1 MGGKVVLTGNG
12 LSVGLNQEF
21 SLPNI
26 TKRFFERLA
35 PEHKSFIKHHMEN
48 LGKDTYIQTD
58 FEEAIASIE
67 QVYDSLKNY
76 YDFLVQGE
84 DADEFLKAYD
94 LGRTEIEKHLEA
106 IREIIYEYTSSI
118 LDLIDGHVR
127 WKEIGDKLSGFIDWL
142 QTTIEEADQIDLFTL
157 NFDLLLETI
166 LLETIGTEKF
176 LDYHVP
182 RDNWPLINERR
193 YFFSPDLSM
202 QMYGDRNVRLHHL
215 HGSLSSFKDIKSGK
229 IFKITTEALRYHQ
242 VYEDILQL
250 NIIPSIVTGGG
261 KSIKVQENPFQFYY
275 NEFKRKLVNKQSPC
289 EELYIIGY
297 SFRDDHINQAIATRL
312 SYERRKNDPQ
322 CLNKLVIVDFKKSDK
337 EKEKFVDDINTAL
350 KLGPKMSNRFKYND
364 ERIIFTGAD
373 SLNKLLNV

>member
-12 LSVGLNQEF
+12 LSVGLNSDF

-26 TKRFFERLA
+26 TKRFFKRLSL
-35 PEHKSFIKHHMEN
+35 EHKAFVKHHMDN
-48 LGKDTYIQTD
+48 LGKGSYIQLD

-76 YDFLVQGE
+76 YDFLVKGE
-84 DADEFLKAYD
+84 DGNEFLKAYN
-94 LGRTEIEKHLEA
+94 LGRTEIERHLEA

-127 WKEIGDKLSGFIDWL
+127 WKEIGDKLSGFIEWL
-142 QTTIEEADQIDLFTL
+142 TATIEDADEIDLFTL

-166 LLETIGTEKF
+166 LLETIGTEQF
-176 LDYHVP
+176 LDFHVR
-182 RDNWPLINERR
+182 RDKWPLIDEPR

-202 QMYGDRNVRLHHL
+202 HLYGDRKVRLHHL
-215 HGSLSSFKDIKSGK
+215 HGSLSSFKDIKNGK

-242 VYEDILQL
+242 VYDDILQL
-250 NIIPSIVTGGG
+250 NIVPSIVTGGG

-275 NEFKRKLVNKQSPC
+275 NEFKKKLVNEENPC

-297 SFRDDHINQAIATRL
+297 SFRDDHINKAIQTRL
-312 SYERRKNDPQ
+312 SYERKKKNPQ
-322 CLNKLVIVDFKKSDK
+322 YLNKLIIVDFKTTDNDK
-337 EKEKFVDDINTAL
+337 KKFVDDLNTAL
-350 KLGPKMSNRFKYND
+350 NLGPKMVNRFKYD
-364 ERIIFTGAD
+364 DDRIIFSGAD
-373 SLNKLLNV
+373 SLNNLISV